1 MVAPVVIVG
10 SGLAGWTVAR
20 ELRKLDA
27 AVPIVLVTASP
38 GHFYAKPT
46 LSNALALART
56 PAQIVTTPA
65 EQMATASGVT
75 LLAETTVTGLD
86 AVAHTLSLSDGQTL
100 AYRDLVLANG
110 AQPIVL
116 PMAGNAAQRVYRVN
130 HLEDYAGFHA
140 ALGEAPKRVLVIGAG
155 LIGCEFANDLVTGGH
170 QVSVVDPAPRP
181 LASLLPPEAGAGLQT
196 ALAEAGVVWRF
207 GTSVVSLDQTDSG
220 SLLATLADG
229 QAIEADLV
237 LSAVGL
243 RADVRLAQAAG
254 AVCERGIV
262 VDERLGTTLPGVW
275 ALGDNAQYPGGAHPA
290 LRDADHG
297 GGQGAGGEPRRTAR
311 DAGVPGDAGGDQ
323 DAGVARAG
331 GATAV
336 GAGRCLAGRR
346 GAALGVSGCGGLLAR
361 VRPGRRAAQPAGRLD
376 GVAGGLMPMGPRMA
390 GCCRPNCPPSSTN
403 PPGAAP

>member
-1 MVAPVVIVG
+1 MAAPVVIVG

-75 LLAETTVTGLD
+75 LLAETTVTGID
-86 AVAHTLSLSDGQTL
+86 AVAHTVSLSDGQTL

-140 ALGEAPKRVLVIGAG
+140 ALGETPKRVLVIGAG

-275 ALGDNAQYPGGAHPA
+275 ALGDNAQYPGGRILPFVMPIMAAAKVLAANLAGQPA
-290 LRDADHG
+290 TLVFPVMPVAIKTPAWPVLVVPPRLGLVGAWQAAGELRWEFRDAEG
-297 GGQGAGGEPRRTAR
+297 SLRGF
-311 DAGVPGDAGGDQ
+311 V
-323 DAGVARAG
+323 
-331 GATAV
+331 
-336 GAGRCLAGRR
+336 LAAAQRSQR
-346 GAALGVSGCGGLLAR
+346 AALMASL
-361 VRPGRRAAQPAGRLD
+361 
-376 GVAGGLMPMGPRMA
+376 VA
-390 GCCRPNCPPSSTN
+390 
-403 PPGAAP
+403 